1 MLHVYGRKDPTLSEP
16 AFHIRD
22 LPIGGPLVLAPM
34 SGYNDRPFRTLCREF
49 GASLVYTGLI
59 SVKAIVYGD
68 EPLGNRRTREM
79 LRFHPDEHPVV
90 CQLYDDD
97 PTRIAEAAREVSALP
112 VDVID
117 LNMGCAKHKITRN
130 GAGVALMED
139 PTKVRRIFTALSDAV
154 DQPVTGKIRL
164 GLDEADRRRKHYLTV
179 SEAMIAG
186 GASLVAVHGRIGA
199 QDFQGEV
206 DYAAIAEIKAHA
218 SVPVLASGDVQSAGD
233 IPRILDA
240 TGCDGVMIGRE
251 AIGHPWIFRGR
262 DRTDVPWSERKPVI
276 LRHLKATLDF
286 HGPRHGV
293 HRFRKHLK
301 GYFRHS
307 RVPHSRRVEIMQCQD
322 GGRLLALL
330 AETG

>member
-1 MLHVYGRKDPTLSEP
+1 MLHIYERGDPTLSQP

-22 LPIGGPLVLAPM
+22 LPVGGPLILAPM

-79 LRFHPDEHPVV
+79 LRFDPREHPVV

-97 PTRIAEAAREVSALP
+97 PDRIAEAAREVAVLP
-112 VDVID
+112 VDVIG
-117 LNMGCAKHKITRN
+117 LNMGCAKYKITRN

-139 PTKVRRIFTALSDAV
+139 PTRVRDIFTALTSAV
-154 DQPVTGKIRL
+154 DCPVTGKIRL

-179 SEAMIAG
+179 VDAMVAG
-186 GASLVAVHGRIGA
+186 GASLIAVHGRTGA
-199 QDFQGEV
+199 QDYRGEV
-206 DYAAIAEIKAHA
+206 DDAAIAEIKAHVA
-218 SVPVLASGDVQSAGD
+218 VPVLASGGVQSAD
-233 IPRILDA
+233 DVPRIRRT

-251 AIGHPWIFRGR
+251 AIGHPWIFQGR
-262 DRTDVPWSERKPVI
+262 DRTDVPWSERKPVV

-286 HGPRHGV
+286 HGDRHGI

-307 RVPHSRRVEIMQCQD
+307 VVPRSRRIEIMRCQD
-322 GGRLLALL
+322 AERLLALL